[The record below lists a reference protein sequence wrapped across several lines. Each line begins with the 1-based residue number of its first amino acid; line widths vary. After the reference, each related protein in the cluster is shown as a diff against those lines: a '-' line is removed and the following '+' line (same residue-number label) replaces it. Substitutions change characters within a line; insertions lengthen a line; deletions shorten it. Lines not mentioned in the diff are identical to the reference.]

1 MENEN
6 QNVNTLFNTINYRE
20 PHELN
25 KFIDEMN
32 LDQALFCLVHAA
44 RYAHN
49 KGIYGIE
56 ESEVVSKAIR
66 ALTTPQP
73 LSEDEKNDEE
83 PTVE

>member
-6 QNVNTLFNTINYRE
+6 QNVNTLFNAINYRE

-73 LSEDEKNDEE
+73 LIRGRKK
-83 PTVE
+83 

>member
-1 MENEN
+1 MEKEN
-6 QNVNTLFNTINYRE
+6 INTLFNTINYRE

-32 LDQALFCLVHAA
+32 LDQALFCLVHAT

-49 KGIYGIE
+49 EGLYNIE

-66 ALTTPQP
+66 ILTTPQP
-73 LSEDEKNDEE
+73 LPKDETNNEE
-83 PTVE
+83 N